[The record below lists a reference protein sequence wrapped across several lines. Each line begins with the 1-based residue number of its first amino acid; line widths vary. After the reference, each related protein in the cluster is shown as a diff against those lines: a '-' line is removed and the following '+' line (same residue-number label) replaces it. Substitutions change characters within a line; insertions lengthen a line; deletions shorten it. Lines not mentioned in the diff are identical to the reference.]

1 MTEDVRADLKAMDQE
16 KEQLSRR
23 IDKVQRKTENIPN
36 RDKHLQMAAVFRNES
51 EREAQLALQKQE
63 QRTAVSVPPPLTA
76 VIAMTVILLVSSRRT
91 TPAAYSAG
99 YRGGEIGGRVTP
111 ARRCHTQTR
120 RRHSNSLLSRQ

>member
-36 RDKHLQMAAVFRNES
+36 RDKHLQMAALFRDES

-63 QRTAVSVPPPLTA
+63 QRTAVSVPPPL
-76 VIAMTVILLVSSRRT
+76 
-91 TPAAYSAG
+91 P
-99 YRGGEIGGRVTP
+99 
-111 ARRCHTQTR
+111 
-120 RRHSNSLLSRQ
+120 SLL